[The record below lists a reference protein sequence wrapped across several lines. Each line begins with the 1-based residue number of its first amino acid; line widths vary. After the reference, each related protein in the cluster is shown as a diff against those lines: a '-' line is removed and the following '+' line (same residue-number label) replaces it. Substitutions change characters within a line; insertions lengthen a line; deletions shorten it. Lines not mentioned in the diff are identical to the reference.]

1 MIYLFDLDITLW
13 DTADKHGNSIWAK
26 QLVPP
31 YFIKDDIIT
40 DDVYS
45 KCTLRKGVKEYLE
58 YLRSENHE
66 VGFVSSGQYVDLP
79 FDSQPSVHM
88 LKLFEIYDYFNGIQ
102 ILDYKTYNKAE
113 SIRYI
118 DEKIIFYDDSIK
130 NLNALSPFKNVT
142 AINSID
148 IRDWTTLIG
157 KHYD

>member
-13 DTADKHGNSIWAK
+13 DTTDKHGNSIWAK

-31 YFIKDDIIT
+31 YIVKDDIIT

-45 KCTLRKGVKEYLE
+45 KCTLRKGVKEYLQ
-58 YLRSENHE
+58 YLRNENHD
-66 VGFVSSGQYVDLP
+66 VGFVSSGQYVNLP
-79 FDSQPSVHM
+79 FDFQPSVRM
-88 LKLFEIYDYFNGIQ
+88 LRLFKIYDYFNGMQ

-113 SIRYI
+113 SVRDI

-148 IRDWTTLIG
+148 ILDWTTLIG

>member
-26 QLVPP
+26 QLLPP
-31 YFIKDDIIT
+31 YYIKDDIIT

-66 VGFVSSGQYVDLP
+66 VGFVSSGRYADLP
-79 FDSQPSVHM
+79 FDSQPSIHM
-88 LKLFEIYDYFNGIQ
+88 LKLFKIYDYFNGIH
-102 ILDYKTYNKAE
+102 ILEYKTYNKAE
-113 SIRYI
+113 SIGHVEEEI
-118 DEKIIFYDDSIK
+118 VFYDDSIE
-130 NLNALSPFKNVT
+130 NLNALSFFKNVT